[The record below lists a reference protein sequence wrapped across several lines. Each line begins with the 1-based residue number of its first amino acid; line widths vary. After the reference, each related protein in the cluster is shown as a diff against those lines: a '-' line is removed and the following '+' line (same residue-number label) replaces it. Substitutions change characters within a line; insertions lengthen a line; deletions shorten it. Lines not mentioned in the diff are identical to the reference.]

1 MAERKTNLCPKFE
14 QGINILGKK
23 WNGQII
29 ESLRLEPMR
38 FCSLRNNIAG
48 ISDRVLTERLKGLQA
63 VDIVTREEVEENE
76 HTYTRYCLT
85 KKGSD
90 LQPVLESLHHWAD
103 EWVCNEE
110 IAQAN

>member
-14 QGINILGKK
+14 QAINILGKK

-48 ISDRVLTERLKGLQA
+48 ISDRVLTERLKELQTLG
-63 VDIVTREEVEENE
+63 IVTREEIKSDE

-85 KKGSD
+85 KKGED
-90 LQPVLESLHHWAD
+90 LQPVLQCLHDWAD
-103 EWVCNEE
+103 EWVCKEE
-110 IAQAN
+110 LAQAN